1 MNCLLLYFIDQI
13 VWPNYYKVFES
24 YQLKQAADIIWALLG
39 ELDAYVQTYEPF
51 KLIKTDP
58 EKTRAVLWNLAY
70 GALSVA
76 WMLKPFMP
84 DTAEKI
90 LKAFGV
96 KSDSKEEWL
105 KVRVKLEAPLFS
117 RKNLT

>member
-1 MNCLLLYFIDQI
+1 LLTPKYFIDQI

-39 ELDAYVQTYEPF
+39 ELDVYVQTYEPF
-51 KLIKTDP
+51 KLIKTDV

-70 GALSVA
+70 GALSVG

-105 KVRVKLEAPLFS
+105 KVRVKLEAPLFA
-117 RKNLT
+117 RK

>member
-1 MNCLLLYFIDQI
+1 MKNINPEFWPDYNRFMEEHQLSQAMAV
-13 VWPNYYKVFES
+13 VWK
-24 YQLKQAADIIWALLG
+24 LIG
-39 ELDAYVQTYEPF
+39 ELDSYVQIHEPF
-51 KLIKTDP
+51 KLIKKDK
-58 EKTRAVLWNLAY
+58 EKTRAVLWNLAQ
-70 GALSVA
+70 GALNVA

-105 KVRVKLEAPLFS
+105 KVRVKLEAPLFA
-117 RKNLT
+117 RK